1 MRTFERQTYPY
12 CSGTLISSTVFLTAA
27 HCDKDGSAVYVT
39 FDSTYTSKSKLYSG
53 TFYTNELYPGYQD
66 DPYDIAVVVGF
77 DKPIRGIA
85 PAQLPTLRQFD
96 ALKLYRI
103 LLSIVGRAAAFR
115 AAGSGAR
122 VGVILCSN
130 GAQDLLYPDV
140 EEEQH
145 GDAEYKVGEE
155 AAAVLAVH
163 AAVKEPD

>member
-66 DPYDIAVVVGF
+66 DPYGIAVVGL
-77 DKPIRGIA
+77 DKPIWGIA

-103 LLSIVGRAAAFR
+103 LIKYSRESGGVSGRRFGCQSGSDLMFKWRPGSPVSRRRGRAAR
-115 AAGSGAR
+115 RRR
-122 VGVILCSN
+122 V
-130 GAQDLLYPDV
+130 
-140 EEEQH
+140 
-145 GDAEYKVGEE
+145 
-155 AAAVLAVH
+155 
-163 AAVKEPD
+163 

>member
-1 MRTFERQTYPY
+1 VRTFERQTYPY

-66 DPYDIAVVVGF
+66 DPYDIAVVGL
-77 DKPIRGIA
+77 DKPIWGSA

-122 VGVILCSN
+122 AGVILCSN

-163 AAVKEPD
+163 AAVEKPD

>member
-1 MRTFERQTYPY
+1 MRIFERQTYPY

-53 TFYTNELYPGYQD
+53 TSYTNELYPGYQD
-66 DPYDIAVVVGF
+66 DPYDIAVVGL
-77 DKPIRGIA
+77 DKPPWGIA

-122 VGVILCSN
+122 AGVILCSD

-163 AAVKEPD
+163 AAVEKPD